1 MENPKKELIEEVVDL
16 FEDYQE
22 TYVPGE
28 WESFSKNQKKKH
40 AFVIPL
46 WMKIAAVLIVIV
58 AVVPLVWRNSVDN
71 ETVAVTKKKEG
82 KDAGAGMQKGSA
94 ESVKSGHAAADK
106 PMVIDPLV
114 NRGSRNSGSTGGRIG
129 EQVEGNTVDAGSDTQ
144 SFAGNNVH
152 SFAGKKL
159 INKNAVNG
167 AVDNNVP
174 VVVNANV
181 VAANVSP
188 VIANN
193 NPVVANSSPV
203 AVSSSNVVAI
213 NGNVV
218 VANNNPVAAN
228 NKIADKSLQADI
240 HVNDKFA
247 KAVTADTVKRGKVS
261 TIDFLLA
268 ESKQPF
274 KKTKRTDTK
283 SKWDFGVEVA
293 PAATRANVNIGG
305 GLTTAYRLSDKF
317 SLSTGISLLQLDA
330 DRKDPSAG
338 KYGPM
343 SSPVPSYDS
352 PVSGSPGGGS
362 GSPGDG
368 SDKQLLAVN
377 ANIKAIDIPISVIY
391 KFDQRYYT
399 SIGVSYFNVIGEK
412 RNNTFM
418 QTSRVNEDRINPATG
433 QFYTK
438 LISSEVEEQGKETP
452 LRGNSYLGFFNF
464 SLGRRQSLFN
474 KYNILIE
481 PFIKVPIGKL
491 SDEDLRLMNSGIKF
505 QVSF

>member
-22 TYVPGE
+22 DYVPGE
-28 WESFSKNQKKKH
+28 WEAFSKSQKKR

-46 WMKIAAVLIVIV
+46 WMKIAAVLIVMIT
-58 AVVPLVWRNSVDN
+58 VVPLVWRSY
-71 ETVAVTKKKEG
+71 VAQEQMAVVHQPVMTEHRYNKI
-82 KDAGAGMQKGSA
+82 GSDSA
-94 ESVKSGHAAADK
+94 VAAKPADK
-106 PMVIDPLV
+106 RVEGDMAGEKIKVE
-114 NRGSRNSGSTGGRIG
+114 RFARNSAR
-129 EQVEGNTVDAGSDTQ
+129 
-144 SFAGNNVH
+144 
-152 SFAGKKL
+152 SFAGKKEL
-159 INKNAVNG
+159 ITKNGANGYAAAVNG
-167 AVDNNVP
+167 NAVAGSNNP
-174 VVVNANV
+174 VVVSDY
-181 VAANVSP
+181 VAAANGNAAAASSSP
-188 VIANN
+188 VIVSGNVAAANGNAAAGNNPVGVSGNLIAANN
-193 NPVVANSSPV
+193 NPVTTSHQITDKAM
-203 AVSSSNVVAI
+203 
-213 NGNVV
+213 
-218 VANNNPVAAN
+218 
-228 NKIADKSLQADI
+228 KADNA
-240 HVNDKFA
+240 NDKFA
-247 KAVTADTVKRGKVS
+247 KAVAADTVRSGKLS

-268 ESKQPF
+268 ESKQPV
-274 KKTKRTDTK
+274 KKTKKKDTE

-293 PAATRANVNIGG
+293 PAATRANVNVGG

-338 KYGPM
+338 KYGVM
-343 SSPVPSYDS
+343 NSPVPSYDS
-352 PVSGSPGGGS
+352 STGNNYL
-362 GSPGDG
+362 GDG
-368 SDKQLLAVN
+368 SDRQLLGVN

-418 QTSRVNEDRINPATG
+418 QTSRINEDRVNPATG

-438 LISSEVEEQGKETP
+438 LISTEVEEQGKETP

-464 SLGRRQSLFN
+464 SLGRRQNLFN

-491 SDEDLRLMNSGIKF
+491 SDEDLRLTNSGIKF